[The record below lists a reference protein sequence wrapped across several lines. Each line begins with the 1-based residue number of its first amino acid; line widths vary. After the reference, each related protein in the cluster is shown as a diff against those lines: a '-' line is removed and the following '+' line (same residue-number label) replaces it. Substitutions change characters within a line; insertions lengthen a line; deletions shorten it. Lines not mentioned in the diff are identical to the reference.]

1 MLWFEY
7 YFNLLFFLFLILF
20 WCVELTLPLHC
31 KREMERK
38 SYLKAL
44 KYFPKVPLKPNNLTN
59 SKVFCN
65 VNNEFQQSNCNF

>member
-31 KREMERK
+31 KREMEQK

-44 KYFPKVPLKPNNLTN
+44 KCFPKVPLKPNNLTN
-59 SKVFCN
+59 SKLFCD